1 MGDVRQLRTI
11 DVETGELVHGTAVW
25 FGPKISSPY
34 GRRWYMQSQEALEA
48 LAADKELAGRPTRVL
63 LYLLSRLDF
72 ENFIAVPQGQIGNAL
87 DLHKSDVSKAVRL
100 LISKGILI
108 EGPRAG
114 GALALRLN
122 PHWGWKGKVRHL
134 RDATRPQKPT
144 P

>member
-1 MGDVRQLRTI
+1 
-11 DVETGELVHGTAVW
+11 
-25 FGPKISSPY
+25 
-34 GRRWYMQSQEALEA
+34 MQSQEALEA

-63 LYLLSRLDF
+63 IYLLSRLDF
-72 ENFIAVPQGQIGNAL
+72 ENFIAVPQTEIAIAL
-87 DLHKSDVSKAVRL
+87 DLHKANVSRSIRL

-134 RDATRPQKPT
+134 RAATAPKKG
-144 P
+144 

>member
-1 MGDVRQLRTI
+1 MGTIRQLRTV
-11 DVETGELVHGTAVW
+11 DADTGEVLLGTPVW
-25 FGPKISSPY
+25 FGAKVRSPY

-72 ENFIAVPQGQIGNAL
+72 ENFIAVPQKDIAATL
-87 DLHKSDVSKAVRL
+87 ELHKSDVSKAIRL
-100 LISKGILI
+100 LISKGILV

-134 RDATRPQKPT
+134 RAATAPKKG
-144 P
+144 